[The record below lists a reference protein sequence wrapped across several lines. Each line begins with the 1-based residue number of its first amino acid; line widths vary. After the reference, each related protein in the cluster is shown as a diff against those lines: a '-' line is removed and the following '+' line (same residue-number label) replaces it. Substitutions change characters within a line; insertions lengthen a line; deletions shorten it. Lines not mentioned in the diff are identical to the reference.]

1 MNKNS
6 FRVVQHIL
14 FWVVAWLFLSWF
26 FTRLTHETYYTLFFT
41 SILLVI
47 AMGTTYLFNYFLIP
61 RYLLKKRYLVFFLLV
76 LFVGLLSLWIEFLGI
91 LGIFLYLLIKFRS
104 TGEGLPFFL
113 DPVLQIAG
121 LYFVII
127 VGVMIHL
134 IRLSFSMQAEKLRI
148 QNLALE
154 TENKLKES
162 ELSAMRN
169 QFHPHFLFNT
179 LNNLY
184 WLTLNKS
191 DEAPQLVLKLS
202 DLLDYSLYG
211 SKNERVPVIR
221 EIEYI
226 RNYLD
231 IMKIRFQDTSDI
243 RFTIRG
249 ETDGRMVTPLIF
261 IIFVE
266 NACKHG
272 LATLTEK
279 ALIDIDLEAG
289 PAWISFS
296 ISNNYH
302 LPEKAPD
309 QPAGI
314 GLEQVRSLLNLT
326 YPEKHKLTIQ
336 QDEHQFKVNLIL
348 HD

>member
-1 MNKNS
+1 
-6 FRVVQHIL
+6 
-14 FWVVAWLFLSWF
+14 VAWVFLSWF
-26 FTRLTHETYYTLFFT
+26 FTRLTHDSYYTLFF
-41 SILLVI
+41 SGLLLVI
-47 AMGTTYLFNYFLIP
+47 AMGTTYLFNYYLIP
-61 RYLLKKRYLVFFLLV
+61 NFLLKKRYLVFGLLV

-104 TGEGLPFFL
+104 TGQGLPFFL

-127 VGVMIHL
+127 AGVMIHL
-134 IRLSFSMQAEKLRI
+134 IRISFSMQAEKLTL
-148 QNLALE
+148 QNRALE
-154 TENKLKES
+154 TENRLRES
-162 ELSAMRN
+162 ELNAMRN

-211 SKNERVPVIR
+211 CKNDRVPVSK
-221 EIEYI
+221 EIDYI

-243 RFTIRG
+243 RFNIQG

-272 LATLTEK
+272 LATLTGN
-279 ALIDIDLEAG
+279 AFIDIDIEIG
-289 PAWISFS
+289 PAWITFS

-309 QPAGI
+309 LPAGI
-314 GLEQVRSLLNLT
+314 GLVQVKSLLNLT

-336 QDEHQFKVNLIL
+336 KDDNQFKANLIL